1 MATSSTKDYYRI
13 RWAGD
18 SDLCGNLLAYTL
30 THVDPPSEEIRELIL
45 KELDTGNERVLRSG
59 FAPQFSPDGTSILFS
74 DRDGDVEQLFL
85 YRLADGAVT
94 QLTHMRYGAFHA
106 VWSPK
111 GDRIAFLSKVRLDCD
126 CSLWAKEMTSQEKE
140 QDALRAIQHPYVT
153 FSDYGYKSDE
163 DGGFSVGRCTTLW
176 SVDVNGGEP
185 VLMSDGDR
193 EHVMPT
199 FTADGENIL
208 FVSNHCRPREESI
221 GMDLFMVPACGGA
234 ISRLTDDIWIA
245 YYPAPFQPIC
255 TPDGKAVVFG
265 ALTPSLS
272 VGMPLTRL
280 YKLELTAG
288 EDGKFPKPVSL
299 WPEDAP
305 CHEATCFLY
314 NCENLGAEQR
324 STAAISSDS
333 RYIYFISGWQGAAN
347 LYRADLNGCSI
358 QAIHSEK
365 AVYRSIKRTDAG
377 VLLSRGDF
385 TETPQLYL
393 AEESMLLGEKPFAPR
408 RLTDTNPWFREML
421 VQPEELWVD
430 TLDGESRV
438 QGFVFPPQGMVPGEK
453 YPAVV
458 YIHGGPTPFVGAAL
472 TYEHQCIL
480 GAGMGLI
487 IMNFRGSSGY
497 GEAHQSMAR
506 AYDGGAMTDIL
517 QFTSEAVR
525 QFPWIDGERLGVT
538 GGSFGGYMTNWICGH
553 SKRFKAAVSQRSIAN
568 ELIQYASSDMA
579 GSSKDYVDFSDFMME
594 KLKASPV
601 SYAEK
606 IDIPFLLL
614 HGMNDMRC
622 PVEHAHQMFSALKET
637 HPDNPV
643 QMILFPGMT
652 HSFPMSG
659 PMELRIAHYD
669 AMIGWF
675 KKYL

>member
-1 MATSSTKDYYRI
+1 MALSSTKDYYRI

-18 SDLCGNLLAYTL
+18 SDLCGNLLVYTL

-45 KELDTGNERVLRSG
+45 KELDTGKETVLCPG
-59 FAPQFSPDGTSILFS
+59 CAPQFSPDGASILFS
-74 DRDGDVEQLFL
+74 GKTGDTEQLFL
-85 YRLADGAVT
+85 YRLADKTVT
-94 QLTHMRYGAFHA
+94 QLTHMRYGAFHG

-111 GDRIAFLSKVRLDCD
+111 GDRIAFLSKVQLDCD
-126 CSLWAKEMTSQEKE
+126 PSLWTKEMTPQEKE
-140 QDALRAIQHPYVT
+140 EETLRAVRHPYVSIT
-153 FSDYGYKSDE
+153 DYGYKSDE

-176 SVDVNGGEP
+176 SLEIEGGEP
-185 VLMSDGDR
+185 VRLSDGDR
-193 EHVMPT
+193 EYVMPT

-208 FVSNHCRPREESI
+208 FVSNRCRPREESI
-221 GMDLFMVPACGGA
+221 GMDLFMVPAIGGE
-234 ISRLTDDIWIA
+234 ITRLTDDTWIA

-265 ALTPSLS
+265 ALTPSLAG
-272 VGMPLTRL
+272 GMPLTRL
-280 YKLELTAG
+280 YKMELTTDK
-288 EDGKFPKPVSL
+288 DGKFPKPISL
-299 WPEDAP
+299 WPENAP

-314 NCENLGAEQR
+314 NCENLGVEQR
-324 STAAISSDS
+324 STAAVSSDS
-333 RYIYFISGWQGAAN
+333 RFLYFISGWQGAAN
-347 LYRADLNGCSI
+347 LYRTDLNGCSI
-358 QAIHSEK
+358 QAISAEK
-365 AVYRSIKRTDAG
+365 AVYRSIKRTNAG
-377 VLLSRGDF
+377 FLLSRGDF

-393 AEESMLLGEKPFAPR
+393 AEEPMLLGEKPFAPR
-408 RLTDTNPWFREML
+408 RLTDTNPWFRETL

-438 QGFVFPPQGMVPGEK
+438 QGFVFPPQGIKPGEK

-458 YIHGGPTPFVGAAL
+458 YIHGGPTPFMGAAL

-497 GEAHQSMAR
+497 GEAHQSMTR

-517 QFTSEAVR
+517 QFTAEAVR
-525 QFPWIDGERLGVT
+525 QFSWIDGERLGIT

-579 GSSKDYVDFSDFMME
+579 GSSKDYADFSDFMME
-594 KLKASPV
+594 KLKDSPV

-606 IDIPFLLL
+606 IDVPFLLL
-614 HGMNDMRC
+614 HGINDMRC
-622 PVEHAHQMFSALKET
+622 PVEHAHQMFSAIKET

-643 QMILFPGMT
+643 RMILFPGMT
-652 HSFPMSG
+652 HSFPMGG

-669 AMIGWF
+669 AMINWF